1 MKRRDFLGVLG
12 GAAIASPLAARAQ
25 QSAQV
30 RRIGVLTGYFE
41 SDSEAQARFKIFQ
54 QSLHDLGW
62 TIGQNIQIGYNWS
75 GGDPDH
81 AAALA
86 KKLVELRP
94 DVVLGETTSSVRALQ
109 QATSTIPIVFTNL
122 SNPVGSNFVTSMA
135 RPGGNITGFTNFE
148 SSMGGKW
155 LEVLREIVPSVSLF
169 AIMFNPMVSPHV
181 AAGYYLRELEEA
193 AQRLTVKQTIA
204 PVQST
209 DDIERIINALAD
221 KPGSGLVV
229 LPDTFTLVHRNQI
242 IGLAAQHRLPVVY
255 SLRSFAVGGGLVS
268 YGVNPMD
275 QFPRAASY
283 VDRILRGEKVGD
295 LPVQTPTKFELVVNL
310 KAAKA
315 MGLTVPPLMLARA
328 NEVIE

>member
-1 MKRRDFLGVLG
+1 
-12 GAAIASPLAARAQ
+12 
-25 QSAQV
+25 
-30 RRIGVLTGYFE
+30 
-41 SDSEAQARFKIFQ
+41 
-54 QSLHDLGW
+54 
-62 TIGQNIQIGYNWS
+62 
-75 GGDPDH
+75 
-81 AAALA
+81 
-86 KKLVELRP
+86 
-94 DVVLGETTSSVRALQ
+94 
-109 QATSTIPIVFTNL
+109 
-122 SNPVGSNFVTSMA
+122 
-135 RPGGNITGFTNFE
+135 
-148 SSMGGKW
+148 
-155 LEVLREIVPSVSLF
+155 
-169 AIMFNPMVSPHV
+169 MFNPMVSLHV